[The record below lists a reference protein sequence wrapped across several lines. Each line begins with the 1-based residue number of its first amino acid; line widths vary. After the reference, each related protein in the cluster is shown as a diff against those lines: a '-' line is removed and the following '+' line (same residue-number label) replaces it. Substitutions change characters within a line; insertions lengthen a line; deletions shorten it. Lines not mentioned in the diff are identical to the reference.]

1 MEVGI
6 ENAKFANQILG
17 TDRYP
22 FEILR
27 IISPTELEIREMYAS
42 SCGQNILDQKWNF
55 SRDENNPLVI
65 IKLNK
70 EGKWKDSENITYS
83 LDVNPRRYHDFGF

>member
-1 MEVGI
+1 MEVTV

-17 TDRYP
+17 TDIYP

-27 IISPTELEIREMYAS
+27 IISPTELEIREIYAS
-42 SCGQNILDQKWNF
+42 SCGQNMSEQKWNF
-55 SRDENNPLVI
+55 SKDESGPLVI

-83 LDVNPRRYHDFGF
+83 LDVKPRRYHDFGF

>member
-1 MEVGI
+1 MEVTV

-27 IISPTELEIREMYAS
+27 MISPTKLEIREIYTS
-42 SCGQNILDQKWNF
+42 SRSRNMSEQEWSF
-55 SRDENNPLVI
+55 SRDESNPLVI

-70 EGKWKDSENITYS
+70 EGKWIDSKNITYS
-83 LDVNPRRYHDFGF
+83 LDVKPRRYHDFGF

>member
-1 MEVGI
+1 MEVTV

-17 TDRYP
+17 TDIYP

-27 IISPTELEIREMYAS
+27 MISPTELEIREIYAS
-42 SCGQNILDQKWNF
+42 SYGQNMSEQKWLF
-55 SRDENNPLVI
+55 SRDESNPLVI

-70 EGKWKDSENITYS
+70 DGKWKDSGNITYS
-83 LDVNPRRYHDFGF
+83 LDVKPRCYYDFSF

>member
-1 MEVGI
+1 MEVTV

-17 TDRYP
+17 TDIYP

-27 IISPTELEIREMYAS
+27 MISPTELEIREIYAS
-42 SCGQNILDQKWNF
+42 SYEQNMSEQKWLF

-70 EGKWKDSENITYS
+70 DGKWKDSGNITYS
-83 LDVNPRRYHDFGF
+83 LDVKPRRYYDFSF

>member
-1 MEVGI
+1 MEVTV

-17 TDRYP
+17 TDVYP
-22 FEILR
+22 FEILHM
-27 IISPTELEIREMYAS
+27 ISPTELEIREIYTS
-42 SCGQNILDQKWNF
+42 SYGQNMSEQKWRF

-70 EGKWKDSENITYS
+70 DGKWKDSGNITYS
-83 LDVNPRRYHDFGF
+83 LDVKPRRYYDFSF

>member
-1 MEVGI
+1 MEVTV

-17 TDRYP
+17 TDIYP

-27 IISPTELEIREMYAS
+27 IISPTELEIREIYAS
-42 SCGQNILDQKWNF
+42 SCGQNMSEQKWSF
-55 SRDENNPLVI
+55 SRDEGNPLVI

-70 EGKWKDSENITYS
+70 DGKWKDSGNITYS
-83 LDVNPRRYHDFGF
+83 LDVKPRRYHDFGF

>member
-1 MEVGI
+1 MEVTV

-27 IISPTELEIREMYAS
+27 IISPTELEIREIQTNSQSQDM
-42 SCGQNILDQKWNF
+42 LEQKWSF
-55 SRDENNPLVI
+55 SRDDNNPLVI

-70 EGKWKDSENITYS
+70 EGKWIDSENITYS
-83 LDVNPRRYHDFGF
+83 LDVKPRRYHDFGF

>member
-1 MEVGI
+1 MEVTVK
-6 ENAKFANQILG
+6 NAKFANQILG

-27 IISPTELEIREMYAS
+27 MISPTELEIREIYTS
-42 SCGQNILDQKWNF
+42 SRSRNMSEQKWSF
-55 SRDENNPLVI
+55 SRDESNPLVI

-70 EGKWKDSENITYS
+70 EGKWIDSENITYS
-83 LDVNPRRYHDFGF
+83 LDVKPRRYHDFGF

>member
-1 MEVGI
+1 MEVTV
-6 ENAKFANQILG
+6 ENAKFANQILV

-27 IISPTELEIREMYAS
+27 IISSTELEIREIQTS
-42 SCGQNILDQKWNF
+42 SQSQDMLEQKWSF
-55 SRDENNPLVI
+55 SRDESNPLVI

-70 EGKWKDSENITYS
+70 EGKWIDSENITYS
-83 LDVNPRRYHDFGF
+83 LDVKPRRYHDFSF

>member
-1 MEVGI
+1 MEVTV

-17 TDRYP
+17 TDIYP

-27 IISPTELEIREMYAS
+27 IISPTELEIREIYTS
-42 SCGQNILDQKWNF
+42 SRGRNMSEQKWLF
-55 SRDENNPLVI
+55 SRDESNPLVI

-70 EGKWKDSENITYS
+70 DGKWKDSGNITYS
-83 LDVNPRRYHDFGF
+83 LDVKPRRYYDFSF